1 MSLPAPLFYSA
12 LDEYTHIILLS
23 IIDVLYFIYRPIAKE
38 PTALYMNLC
47 LHFISKWQS
56 FDNAEK
62 DNRLEAGVE
71 AIIIQIFNSLKRTFG
86 ADLIEGILAFLTFA
100 VEGVTDTEMV
110 DLLSL
115 DDDILKFVF
124 QYSTPKVRKL
134 PYHVW
139 LRVRSS
145 LGTLLVE
152 GEGGSYLWYHRQLK
166 EVSNLFLSLL
176 PPFLHQ
182 HLFYSRYLR
191 IN

>member
-1 MSLPAPLFYSA
+1 
-12 LDEYTHIILLS
+12 
-23 IIDVLYFIYRPIAKE
+23 
-38 PTALYMNLC
+38 MNLC

-176 PPFLHQ
+176 FL
-182 HLFYSRYLR
+182 LFSIIIYSILYMYIETNLTALQLS
-191 IN
+191 IPSYVVILTAWL